1 MRYIL
6 QTFKIDNAIKFY
18 EKIYKFTD
26 PINFKKNLDVGKKY
40 TESVMKF
47 LEYELERRNMKF
59 GYPKLNIIN
68 KSSIS
73 LKNKK
78 NTISLTDFMQ

>member
-1 MRYIL
+1 MKYIL

-18 EKIYKFTD
+18 EKVYKFTD
-26 PINFKKNLDVGKKY
+26 PINFKNNLNAGRKY
-40 TESVMKF
+40 SESVMKF
-47 LEYELERRNMKF
+47 LEYDLDQRNMKF
-59 GYPKLNIIN
+59 GYPRLNIIK

-78 NTISLTDFMQ
+78 STISLTDFMQ